1 MSRFSKALVLLI
13 LITIAGGA
21 VFLMTWDI
29 PAPTSRVEITVPDET
44 FTK

>member
-1 MSRFSKALVLLI
+1 MSRISKLLTLLVF
-13 LITIAGGA
+13 ITVAGGA

-29 PAPTSRVEITVPDET
+29 PAPTSRVEITVPDEN

>member
-1 MSRFSKALVLLI
+1 MSRFSKALALLI